1 MGSICGELLKTLEIL
16 TFSLF
21 FIIFCKQFFLLDII
35 YSHHMKLTS
44 FSFILPQWS
53 LSDNHLHDISL
64 LVGENAVGKTRTLSA
79 LKLVADHMTGHQ
91 FFGPNSEMQV
101 LIKMTDDGREY
112 DYSYSVSH
120 GKVQKEAFIVD
131 GVTLIR
137 REEEIA
143 QYYENNVNPPINR
156 LLINTRRDTQLYLD
170 VEKVLVFMDSI
181 ELFSFSSIRP
191 GDNFVDP
198 IKVGNGL
205 NVSTVFSDLSPDERK
220 RIIKLLNDFG
230 FKVGNL
236 RALKAFG
243 NTMIAMKETGVPN
256 EFIMWAFS
264 TGLIRVISLLT
275 FLFYLSANHR
285 SGLVLI
291 DDMGEGLDYYRST
304 ALGKFV
310 SSFCKENQIQLIL
323 TTNDSFLMN
332 VIDVK
337 EWIILR
343 RTGANVT
350 ALSEDTNPILFRRF
364 RMTGLSNFDLLRS
377 DFIDQ
382 NIGEI

>member
-53 LSDNHLHDISL
+53 LSDIHLHDISL